1 MKLLLENWRQFL
13 NEEVYGNL
21 ITVYSRTTSE
31 DIIAKIASEGWKVGS
46 YGDYGPAIY
55 MQYSFEPSDY
65 ADRTYGTHV
74 MKFALRANNK
84 LLILG
89 DKEAAKKVF
98 GKELSAEEQLRL
110 FAPESLEDK
119 SIAEWVE
126 STRRSESFSG
136 YTMPVEKLKKYI
148 NGILLVNRKDGR
160 VAIIYK
166 PDGVLTM
173 LSWAKIP
180 KGYKFKSDDEQRKQQ
195 AYERAMEDIVYAVEG
210 EYDVPY
216 GDPRLKTVEGLIDI
230 IKSEEVERSQEYAWP
245 TVDPEVSKLSNIEDI
260 VKFLGLEYLLDI
272 DPDEPVYRMH
282 RTTSHEKDY
291 SDVKY
296 DKGSLSWKK
305 EIKGITL
312 PKKVKLA

>member
-1 MKLLLENWRQFL
+1 MKLLLESWRQFL

-110 FAPESLEDK
+110 FAPESLEDR
-119 SIAEWVE
+119 SIAKWAE
-126 STRRSESFSG
+126 SGGMYLRDIIA
-136 YTMPVEKLKKYI
+136 EKLKKYI

>member
-89 DKEAAKKVF
+89 DKKAAKKVF

-216 GDPRLKTVEGLIDI
+216 GDPRLKTIEGLIDI
-230 IKSEEVERSQEYAWP
+230 IKSEEMERSQEYAWP

>member
-1 MKLLLENWRQFL
+1 MKLLLESWRQFL

-98 GKELSAEEQLRL
+98 GKELSVEEQLRL

>member
-1 MKLLLENWRQFL
+1 MKLLLERWRQFL

-216 GDPRLKTVEGLIDI
+216 GDPRLKTIEGLIDI
-230 IKSEEVERSQEYAWP
+230 IKSEEMERSQEYAWP

>member
-216 GDPRLKTVEGLIDI
+216 GDPRLKTIEGLIDI

>member
-136 YTMPVEKLKKYI
+136 YTMPIEKLKKYI

-216 GDPRLKTVEGLIDI
+216 GDPRLKTIEGLIDI

>member
-1 MKLLLENWRQFL
+1 MKLLLENWRKYL
-13 NEEVYGNL
+13 NERVYGNL

-74 MKFALRANNK
+74 MKFALQANNK

-89 DKEAAKKVF
+89 DKEAAKKAF
-98 GKELSAEEQLRL
+98 GKELSAEEQLKL
-110 FAPESLEDK
+110 FAPESLKDK
-119 SIAEWVE
+119 SIVEWVE

-136 YTMPVEKLKKYI
+136 YAMPVEKLKKYI

-160 VAIIYK
+160 VAIIYE

-180 KGYKFKSDDEQRKQQ
+180 KGYKFKTDDEQRKQQ
-195 AYERAMEDIVYAVEG
+195 VYDEAMEEMQYAIG
-210 EYDVPY
+210 DEYGVPY
-216 GDPRLKTVEGLIDI
+216 DDLIMRPKQHHFMPDNDLKQMWLNDIGVNNVAMVFDDRNQVVDMWRKNGLTTFQVADGD
-230 IKSEEVERSQEYAWP
+230 
-245 TVDPEVSKLSNIEDI
+245 
-260 VKFLGLEYLLDI
+260 F
-272 DPDEPVYRMH
+272 
-282 RTTSHEKDY
+282 
-291 SDVKY
+291 
-296 DKGSLSWKK
+296 
-305 EIKGITL
+305 
-312 PKKVKLA
+312 

>member
-1 MKLLLENWRQFL
+1 MKLLLENWRQYL
-13 NEEVYGNL
+13 NERVYGNL

-31 DIIAKIASEGWKVGS
+31 DIIAKIATEGWKVGS

-55 MQYSFEPSDY
+55 MVYGFEPSDY

-74 MKFALRANNK
+74 MKFALQANNK

-98 GKELSAEEQLRL
+98 GKELSAEEQLKL
-110 FAPESLEDK
+110 FAPESLKDK
-119 SIAEWVE
+119 PIADWIE

-136 YTMPVEKLKKYI
+136 YQLPIEKLKKYI
-148 NGILLVNRKDGR
+148 NGILLNNRKDGH

-180 KGYKFKSDDEQRKQQ
+180 KGYKFKSDDEIRKEKT
-195 AYERAMEDIVYAVEG
+195 YKYAMQDIRYAVKNEYRISNDDLRLETIEG
-210 EYDVPY
+210 
-216 GDPRLKTVEGLIDI
+216 I
-230 IKSEEVERSQEYAWP
+230 IKIIQSEEMKEYGQ
-245 TVDPEVSKLSNIEDI
+245 DPEVSRLSNIED
-260 VKFLGLEYLLDI
+260 VAKFFGLEDLLVV
-272 DPDEPVYRMH
+272 DPDEPAYRMH

-296 DKGSLSWKK
+296 DKSSLSWKK

>member
-1 MKLLLENWRQFL
+1 MKLLLENWRGYL
-13 NEEVYGNL
+13 NERVYGNL

-31 DIIAKIASEGWKVGS
+31 DIIAKIATEGWKVGS

-55 MQYSFEPSDY
+55 MVYGFEPSDY

-74 MKFALRANNK
+74 MKFALQANNK

-89 DKEAAKKVF
+89 DKEAAKKAF
-98 GKELSAEEQLRL
+98 GKELSAEEQLKL
-110 FAPESLEDK
+110 FAPESLKDK
-119 SIAEWVE
+119 SIVEWLE
-126 STRRSESFSG
+126 LTRRSESSFRP
-136 YTMPVEKLKKYI
+136 MPVENLKKYI
-148 NGILLVNRKDGR
+148 NGILLYNNKDGH

-180 KGYKFKSDDEQRKQQ
+180 KGYKFKTDDEQRKQQ
-195 AYERAMEDIVYAVEG
+195 AYEGVMEDMQSAIEY

-216 GDPRLKTVEGLIDI
+216 NDPKLKTIEGLIDI
-230 IKSEEVERSQEYAWP
+230 IKSGEMEKYGSLV
-245 TVDPEVSKLSNIEDI
+245 PEVSKLSNFED
-260 VKFLGLEYLLDI
+260 VARFFGMEDLLTI

-291 SDVKY
+291 SDVEY

>member
-216 GDPRLKTVEGLIDI
+216 GDPRLKTIEGLIDI
-230 IKSEEVERSQEYAWP
+230 IKSEEMERSQEYAWP

>member
-305 EIKGITL
+305 EIKGIAL

>member
-195 AYERAMEDIVYAVEG
+195 VYDEAMGEIQYAIED
-210 EYDVPY
+210 EYGVPY
-216 GDPRLKTVEGLIDI
+216 NDPRLKTVEGLIDI
-230 IKSEEVERSQEYAWP
+230 IKSGEMEKYGSLDR
-245 TVDPEVSKLSNIEDI
+245 EVSKLSNFED
-260 VKFLGLEYLLDI
+260 VVRFFGLEYLLDI

-291 SDVKY
+291 SDVEY

-305 EIKGITL
+305 EIKGIAL

>member
-126 STRRSESFSG
+126 STRRSKSFSG

-195 AYERAMEDIVYAVEG
+195 AYERGMKDIVYAVEG

-216 GDPRLKTVEGLIDI
+216 GDPRLKTIEGLIDI
-230 IKSEEVERSQEYAWP
+230 IKSEEAKRSQEYAWP
-245 TVDPEVSKLSNIEDI
+245 TVDPEVSKLSNIED
-260 VKFLGLEYLLDI
+260 VAKFLGMEDI
-272 DPDEPVYRMH
+272 LVTDPDEPVYRMH

-291 SDVKY
+291 SDVEY

-305 EIKGITL
+305 EIKGIAL

>member
-55 MQYSFEPSDY
+55 MQYSFEPSDS

>member
-31 DIIAKIASEGWKVGS
+31 DIIAKIASEGWKVRS

-98 GKELSAEEQLRL
+98 GKELSVEEQLRL
-110 FAPESLEDK
+110 FAPESLEDR
-119 SIAEWVE
+119 SIAKWAE
-126 STRRSESFSG
+126 SGGMYLRDIIA
-136 YTMPVEKLKKYI
+136 EKLKKYI

-195 AYERAMEDIVYAVEG
+195 VYDEAMGEIQYAIED
-210 EYDVPY
+210 EYGVPY
-216 GDPRLKTVEGLIDI
+216 NDPRLKTVEGLIDI
-230 IKSEEVERSQEYAWP
+230 IKSGEMEKYGSLDR
-245 TVDPEVSKLSNIEDI
+245 EVSKLSNFED
-260 VKFLGLEYLLDI
+260 VVRFFGLEYLLDI

-291 SDVKY
+291 SDVEY

>member
-89 DKEAAKKVF
+89 DKKAAKKVF

-216 GDPRLKTVEGLIDI
+216 GDPRLKTIEGLIDI
-230 IKSEEVERSQEYAWP
+230 IKSEEMERSQEYAWP

-260 VKFLGLEYLLDI
+260 VKFFGMEDILDI

-296 DKGSLSWKK
+296 DKGSLSWEK

>member
-98 GKELSAEEQLRL
+98 GCLLYT
-110 FAPESLEDK
+110 
-119 SIAEWVE
+119 
-126 STRRSESFSG
+126 STS
-136 YTMPVEKLKKYI
+136 
-148 NGILLVNRKDGR
+148 
-160 VAIIYK
+160 
-166 PDGVLTM
+166 
-173 LSWAKIP
+173 
-180 KGYKFKSDDEQRKQQ
+180 
-195 AYERAMEDIVYAVEG
+195 
-210 EYDVPY
+210 
-216 GDPRLKTVEGLIDI
+216 PRD
-230 IKSEEVERSQEYAWP
+230 
-245 TVDPEVSKLSNIEDI
+245 
-260 VKFLGLEYLLDI
+260 
-272 DPDEPVYRMH
+272 
-282 RTTSHEKDY
+282 
-291 SDVKY
+291 
-296 DKGSLSWKK
+296 
-305 EIKGITL
+305 
-312 PKKVKLA
+312 